1 MLPAPG
7 EELNLGWWVVGD
19 EFVKEYL
26 GAVEDS
32 SPIYG
37 EIDAVPPMALA
48 ARALGA
54 LLEELSLPPGTIH
67 GAQELDCRRMVQ
79 NGEVVSCIARPSR
92 PMRRGD
98 WQFLTFDFTLYGAN
112 DEPVLSGKSTVLIPG
127 QGMAG
132 R

>member
-7 EELNLGWWVVGD
+7 EELNLGRWVVDD
-19 EFVKEYL
+19 EFVQEYL

-37 EIDAVPPMALA
+37 EADAVPPLALA

-67 GAQELDCRRMVQ
+67 GAQELDCRRMVRH
-79 NGEVVSCIARPSR
+79 GEEVSCIARPSR
-92 PMRRGD
+92 PLRRGD
-98 WQFLTFDFTLYGAN
+98 WQFLTFDFTLYGAD
-112 DEPVLSGKSTVLIPG
+112 DEPVVSGKSTVLIPG
-127 QGMAG
+127 
-132 R
+132 

>member
-7 EELNLGWWVVGD
+7 EELHLGRWVVDD
-19 EFVKEYL
+19 EFVQEYL

-37 EIDAVPPMALA
+37 EVDAVPPLALA

-67 GAQELDCRRMVQ
+67 GAQELDCRRTVRQ
-79 NGEVVSCIARPSR
+79 GEEVSCIATPSR

-98 WQFLTFDFTLYGAN
+98 WQFLTFDFTVYGAN
-112 DEPVLSGKSTVLIPG
+112 DEPVVSGKSTVLIPG
-127 QGMAG
+127 
-132 R
+132 

>member
-26 GAVEDS
+26 GVVGDS
-32 SPIYG
+32 SSIYD
-37 EIDAVPPMALA
+37 EIDVVPPMALA
-48 ARALGA
+48 ARVLGA
-54 LLEELSLPPGTIH
+54 LLKELSLPPGTIH
-67 GAQELDCRRMVQ
+67 GAQELDCKRMVQ
-79 NGEVVSCIARPSR
+79 NGEEVSCVARPSR

-98 WQFLTFDFTLYGAN
+98 WQFLTFDFILYGTN
-112 DEPVLSGKSTVLIPG
+112 NEPVLSGKSTVLIPG
-127 QGMAG
+127 QGMAT

>member
-7 EELNLGWWVVGD
+7 EELNLGRWVVDD
-19 EFVKEYL
+19 EFVQEYL
-26 GAVEDS
+26 GAVEDT

-37 EIDAVPPMALA
+37 EVNAVPPLALA

-54 LLEELSLPPGTIH
+54 LLEKLSLPPGAIH
-67 GAQELDCRRMVQ
+67 GAQELDCRRMVRHGQ
-79 NGEVVSCIARPSR
+79 EVSCIARLSR

-112 DEPVLSGKSTVLIPG
+112 DEPVVSGKSTVLIPG
-127 QGMAG
+127 
-132 R
+132 